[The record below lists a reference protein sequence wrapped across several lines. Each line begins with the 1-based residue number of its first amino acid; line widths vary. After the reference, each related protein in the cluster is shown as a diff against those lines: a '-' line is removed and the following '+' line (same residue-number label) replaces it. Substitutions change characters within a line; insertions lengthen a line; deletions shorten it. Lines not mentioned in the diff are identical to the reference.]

1 MITTL
6 NTPRYGLR
14 LAWGYVALAP
24 NRAAQG
30 IYFNLELGTWNL
42 ELRVMYPHGLTSS
55 LYPSRHHII
64 HRHVKHA
71 VHRFNQHFRW
81 KFKSAGSHG
90 INGHGK

>member
-30 IYFNLELGTWNL
+30 IYFNLELGTLNLELGTWNL

-55 LYPSRHHII
+55 LYPSRHHVV

-71 VHRFNQHFRW
+71 LHR
-81 KFKSAGSHG
+81 
-90 INGHGK
+90 